1 MANGWKLNEG
11 SVSYEI
17 ISEDQLWSV
26 IVKTLSNQSKKTTT
40 YKFGLLRAILE
51 NLYKVNERLEINF
64 EQISRSFAKLYWN
77 LVIENGFSQGGNSS
91 IEKELKAFQVKH
103 QIPKGIS
110 FDSIFEAQRY
120 EITKVVEAKV
130 LNKYV
135 LGALYEDTERLI
147 YGFSKKQKI
156 VVLTSG
162 SWEFLVKYQTTIFK
176 LTNYELAKFL
186 EGKNTEINKNI
197 ALNAIENLTKR
208 ESLKKYQD
216 ILVNNSGCE
225 CFYTERS
232 LASGVRSIAVDHF
245 IPWSFIHSDELWN
258 FVITSQSLNSKK
270 GSKLPAER
278 YLRKLN
284 QRNQFLSS
292 IEDVQVRAAMEKYR
306 FTQVVKFYQYAELN
320 GFETGWC
327 P

>member
-1 MANGWKLNEG
+1 MSNGWKLNEG
-11 SVSYEI
+11 SVSYET
-17 ISEDQLWSV
+17 ISEDQLWSM
-26 IVKTLSNQSKKTTT
+26 IVKTLSNQSHKTTT
-40 YKFGLLRAILE
+40 YKFGLLRTILE
-51 NLYKVNERLEINF
+51 NLYKVNERLEISF
-64 EQISRSFAKLYWN
+64 EQISYSFAKLYWN

-91 IEKELKAFQVKH
+91 IEKELRAFQVKN

-110 FDSIFEAQRY
+110 FDSIFEAQRH
-120 EITKVVEAKV
+120 EIIKVVEAKV
-130 LNKYV
+130 LNRYV

-156 VVLTSG
+156 IVLTSG
-162 SWEFLVKYQTTIFK
+162 SWEFLVKHQTIIFK

-186 EGKNTEINKNI
+186 EAKNTEINKNI

-232 LASGVRSIAVDHF
+232 LASGVGSIAVDHF

-258 FVITSQSLNSKK
+258 FVITSQSLNSRK
-270 GSKLPAER
+270 GSKLPSEN
-278 YLRKLN
+278 YLKKLKR
-284 QRNQFLSS
+284 RNQFLLS
-292 IEDVQVRAAMEKYR
+292 IQDVYVKEAMEKYK
-306 FTQVVKFYQYAELN
+306 FEQLIKFYQYAELN
-320 GFETGWC
+320 GFEKGWH